1 MTYTPVSPFR
11 RTIDA
16 VILKHQARSNA
27 ELPPSGVNKW
37 EALRELSAAREAFG
51 LTDRDMT
58 VLQALVSFHQATIL
72 GGNDSNLIVHPSNK
86 SICERLNGMPAST
99 MRRHLGR
106 LVHAGV
112 VIRRDSPNG
121 KRYAR
126 RFGEEKIIYGFDL
139 TPLAQRFEEFCEAAE
154 QIRAEQEAFRRLREA
169 VSLMRRDLASLSVYG
184 EEVRPDLSI
193 WTQFS
198 DLAALTART
207 LRRKLNMADL
217 EQIEADL
224 NAALDRARNIL
235 EPSVSEN
242 MSTNE
247 SQNEQHYQN
256 SNKDSYD
263 SELRQELAKG
273 AGVVSPA
280 LPDQLEESE
289 GHEVSETE
297 ADLAPP
303 EPDIPMP
310 NLPLG
315 LVLRGCREIQSYSD
329 GVIRHWHQFVRAAEM
344 VRPMM
349 GISPSAWDEAKRYM
363 GPVEASVVLAAM
375 LERVSDIRSPGGYLR
390 SLSAKAADG
399 GFSSGP
405 MVMALMRKEA
415 A

>member
-72 GGNDSNLIVHPSNK
+72 GGNDSNLVVHPSNN

-154 QIRAEQEAFRRLREA
+154 QIRAEQEAFQRLREA

-184 EEVRPDLSI
+184 EELRPDLSI
-193 WTQFS
+193 WTQFA
-198 DLAALTART
+198 DLAALTARS
-207 LRRKLNMADL
+207 LRRKLQMADL
-217 EQIEADL
+217 ERLEGDL
-224 NAALDRARNIL
+224 RCALDRARNIL
-235 EPSVSEN
+235 EPVVSEN

-247 SQNEQHYQN
+247 SHNEQHYQN
-256 SNKDSYD
+256 STKDSYD

-273 AGVVSPA
+273 GEVVSPA
-280 LPDQLEESE
+280 LSDHLIDGEEE
-289 GHEVSETE
+289 FGTEAE
-297 ADLAPP
+297 ADLARP

-315 LVLRGCREIQSYSD
+315 LVLRGCHEILTYAT
-329 GVIRHWHQFVRAAEM
+329 GPVRHWHEFVRTAEI

-349 GISPSAWDEAKRYM
+349 GISPSAWDEAKRHM
-363 GPVEASVVLAAM
+363 GVVEASVVLAAM
-375 LERVSDIRSPGGYLR
+375 LERISDIRSPGGYLR
-390 SLSAKAADG
+390 SLSAKAASG
-399 GFSSGP
+399 EFSSGP
-405 MVMALMRKEA
+405 MVMALMRKQA

>member
-1 MTYTPVSPFR
+1 MDYTPVSPFR
-11 RTIDA
+11 RTLDA
-16 VILKHQARSNA
+16 VILKHQARTHT

-72 GGNDSNLIVHPSNK
+72 GGNDTDLVVHPSNN

-126 RFGEEKIIYGFDL
+126 RFGEEKIVYGFDL
-139 TPLAQRFEEFCEAAE
+139 TPLVARFEEFCEAAE
-154 QIRAEQEAFRRLREA
+154 TVRAEAEAFKRLREA

-184 EEVRPDLSI
+184 EEIRPDMPL
-193 WTQFS
+193 WTQMS
-198 DLAALTART
+198 DLAALTARE
-207 LRRKLNMADL
+207 LRRKLQLSDL
-217 EQIEADL
+217 EKIEAVLRD
-224 NAALDRARNIL
+224 ALDRARNIL
-235 EPSVSEN
+235 EPVGTEN

-247 SQNEQHYQN
+247 SQDEQHYQN

-263 SELRQELAKG
+263 SELSQELAKG
-273 AGVVSPA
+273 GGVSAPD
-280 LPDQLEESE
+280 LPDRLTRAKDDDSDKEE
-289 GHEVSETE
+289 
-297 ADLAPP
+297 LAPP
-303 EPDIPMP
+303 EPEIRMP

-315 LVLRGCREIQSYSD
+315 LVLRSCREILTYFD
-329 GVIRHWHQFVRAAEM
+329 GPIRHWHEFVRAAEM

-349 GISPSAWDEAKRYM
+349 GISPSAWDEAKRHM
-363 GPVEASVVLAAM
+363 GPVEAAVVLAAM
-375 LERVSDIRSPGGYLR
+375 LERVNDIRSPGGYLR
-390 SLSAKAADG
+390 SLSAKAAAG
-399 GFSSGP
+399 EFSSGP
-405 MVMALMRKEA
+405 MVMALMRREA